1 MYTLY
6 MVSICIGIVLSF
18 TLSYSKVDYL
28 SLYINF
34 RNLSCNLLN
43 LLNAEPCQIS
53 LR

>member
-6 MVSICIGIVLSF
+6 MVPICIGIVLSF
-18 TLSYSKVDYL
+18 SLSYSKVDYL
-28 SLYINF
+28 TYINF

-43 LLNAEPCQIS
+43 LLNVEPCQIS